1 MEPLQIEAVDEPFR
15 SDPELASRALRL
27 LSRAEFVGCRTTAP
41 SVLNR
46 QAIAAV
52 GRCLRKAK
60 LPSAKWA
67 LVLVADGEQLSAARL
82 REAVDAMNEQI
93 EMSPLPGGEWGPLVV
108 TLGEDLLGELL
119 GISVSSVRRYHA
131 GVRVTPQAVAERL
144 HVVAL
149 LVADLAGS
157 YNEFGIRRWFT
168 RPRTALA
175 SRRPVDLL
183 GAGFD
188 PDSNEV
194 NDVRQLAASL
204 IAPGAA

>member
-1 MEPLQIEAVDEPFR
+1 MEALQIEAMDEPFR

-27 LSRAEFVGCRTTAP
+27 LSRAEYIGCRTTVP
-41 SVLNR
+41 TVLNR

-60 LPSAKWA
+60 LPSAKWGQLLA
-67 LVLVADGEQLSAARL
+67 GGEHLSAARL
-82 REAVDAMNEQI
+82 REVVDAMNEQI
-93 EMSPLPGGEWGPLVV
+93 EMSPLPGGEWDPLVK
-108 TLGEDLLGELL
+108 TLGEELLGTLL

-131 GVRVTPQAVAERL
+131 GVRATPQAVAERL

-188 PDSNEV
+188 PETNEV
-194 NDVRQLAASL
+194 NDVQRLAASL